1 MQDSDFQRFSVILP
15 TFNEA
20 ENIEKMAST
29 LFGLYPGIKVL
40 VMDDNSQDGTIEICR
55 EIEKN
60 NADFRINV
68 RDIKDKGLTASAM
81 EGIVKSET
89 EYYIVMDSDFQHPP
103 AILRKLMEELL
114 SGSDMVIGRRSEKG
128 ALSTGRR
135 LSSDA
140 AQYLAA
146 FYLCFIGQQGSKDIM
161 SGLFGGRTEMCRK
174 VIQEK
179 DQEFER
185 MGFKILFDLLKFINP
200 EAKIT
205 EVEYEFGARAGGE
218 SKISS
223 TIIISVLRQCG
234 VFGKGC
240 ASIANAVLSKK

>member
-140 AQYLAA
+140 AQYLCRLLSM
-146 FYLCFIGQQGSKDIM
+146 FYRPAG
-161 SGLFGGRTEMCRK
+161 
-174 VIQEK
+174 
-179 DQEFER
+179 FER
-185 MGFKILFDLLKFINP
+185 H
-200 EAKIT
+200 
-205 EVEYEFGARAGGE
+205 YERFVRWSHRDVPQSYSGKRAV
-218 SKISS
+218 I
-223 TIIISVLRQCG
+223 
-234 VFGKGC
+234 
-240 ASIANAVLSKK
+240 